1 MGDKKYKVYK
11 YTNKI
16 NGKIYI
22 GQTCKTL
29 KARADNGKGY
39 IRCPHFWR
47 AIQKYGWEN
56 FEGEILADELTLD
69 EANELEISLIQ
80 SLNSTNPSIGY
91 NNRGGGSNGE
101 MTEEAKRKIGEAHRG
116 IGHAC
121 SEETKKKVSES
132 LKEYYGTHKHHALGT
147 HYSEERRKL
156 ISEAIKGENNP
167 FYGKYHTE
175 EAKKKISEKQKEI
188 WSDKSRR
195 EKQSQTIKKIVQG
208 ENNPFYGKHHTEEAK
223 HKNSIATRER
233 NLGRHWYNNGKI
245 QVFQYECPDGFV
257 KGMLKKKEVIS
268 DEFVA

>member
-1 MGDKKYKVYK
+1 MEDRRYKVYK

-47 AIQKYGWEN
+47 AIQKYGWDN
-56 FEGEILADELTLD
+56 FEGEIIADELTLD
-69 EANELEISLIQ
+69 EANELETSLIK
-80 SLNSTNPSIGY
+80 SLNSIDPSIGY
-91 NNRGGGSNGE
+91 NNREGGSNGA
-101 MTEEAKRKIGEAHRG
+101 MTEEAKRKIGAAHKG
-116 IGHAC
+116 IGHVC

-132 LKEYYGTHKHHALGT
+132 LKEYYKTHKHPCTGT
-147 HYSEERRKL
+147 HYSDERRKK
-156 ISEAIKGENNP
+156 ISETRKGVNSP
-167 FYGKYHTE
+167 SYGKHHTE
-175 EAKKKISEKQKEI
+175 EAKRKMSEKQKEI

-208 ENNPFYGKHHTEEAK
+208 KNNPFYGKHHTEEAK
-223 HKNSIATRER
+223 RKDAVATRER
-233 NLGRHWYNNGKI
+233 NLGRHWYNNGEI

-257 KGMLKKKEVIS
+257 KGMLKRKKVIS
-268 DEFVA
+268 NESIA